1 MVILLSLGLDRGEA
15 ANHGICDAARL
26 RDELVLWRDGKQSLE
41 QAFDKYQMEV
51 KSRTHDAVIMSRH
64 ACFDCHDLNSLRVDS
79 PVFQVVGFNALAK
92 QARAYI

>member
-1 MVILLSLGLDRGEA
+1 MIIVLILVLDRGEA

-26 RDELVLWRDGKQSLE
+26 RDELVLWRDGKQSIT
-41 QAFDKYQMEV
+41 QALDRYQAEV
-51 KSRTHDAVIMSRH
+51 KSRTHDAVILSRH
-64 ACFDCHDLNSLRVDS
+64 ACLDCHDLSSLRVDS